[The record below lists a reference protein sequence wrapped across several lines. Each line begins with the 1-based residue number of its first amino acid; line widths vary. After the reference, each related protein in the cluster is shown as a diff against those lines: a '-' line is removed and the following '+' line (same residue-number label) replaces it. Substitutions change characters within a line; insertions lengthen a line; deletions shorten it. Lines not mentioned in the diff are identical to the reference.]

1 MSKAAAVKEAVKES
15 LLGAEEPVQL
25 SAQTKA
31 RFVANAVK
39 DEVSGE
45 LYMGPDEFTK
55 AVAPEDED
63 FVSPIFHSNLTL
75 SALPTCHYCCGSTT
89 QLRYPSDESRDPF
102 Y

>member
-63 FVSPIFHSNLTL
+63 FVSPGFHSDLTFCSSNLSL
-75 SALPTCHYCCGSTT
+75 
-89 QLRYPSDESRDPF
+89 LREHNPAPISLR
-102 Y
+102 

>member
-39 DEVSGE
+39 DEASGE
-45 LYMGPDEFTK
+45 LLMGPEQFIN
-55 AVAPEDED
+55 AVAPTDED
-63 FVSPIFHSNLTL
+63 YVSFPLLLIFSTL
-75 SALPTCHYCCGSTT
+75 NAV
-89 QLRYPSDESRDPF
+89 PSRNSMS
-102 Y
+102 

>member
-31 RFVANAVK
+31 RFIANATK
-39 DEVSGE
+39 DEATGE
-45 LYMGPDEFTK
+45 LFMGPDEFTK

-63 FVSPIFHSNLTL
+63 F
-75 SALPTCHYCCGSTT
+75 
-89 QLRYPSDESRDPF
+89 
-102 Y
+102 